1 MSRLYRDTRR
11 TIIQLMSCLFL
22 TMEDLIFMQIMYIF
36 DYSNSTHKND
46 NALSDRLLNSG
57 WSSCCKMG

>member
-46 NALSDRLLNSG
+46 NALSDRLFNSG
-57 WSSCCKMG
+57 